1 MSVVTRVR
9 TLDPLT
15 LGPALWLKDTGSSAG
30 TWPDSSTYGR
40 DATQGTAGSQPQI
53 VQNAL
58 NGKQVRRFNGTSS
71 FMSCGDV
78 LDLLSN
84 SITIFSVF
92 KISAN
97 SQFGSGIIA
106 KSRQQA
112 TTGRYA
118 ILKSGNDLQLFRG
131 TPDAIAAATYP
142 LKGFSVVCGRIDRA
156 NGTLNLFD
164 NGSLI
169 AQNSFT
175 PDSATSYDTVDPLLI
190 GCYPTSAGN
199 VPATGFY
206 LNGDIAEII
215 IYPYALNPYE
225 RQLVEGYLSY
235 KYALPVA

>member
-1 MSVVTRVR
+1 MAITAFRFGTAFSP
-9 TLDPLT
+9 LDYA
-15 LGPALWLKDTGSSAG
+15 PALWLKDTGNAAG

-92 KISAN
+92 KISAY
-97 SQFGSGIIA
+97 SPAGSGIIA

-118 ILKSGNDLQLFRG
+118 IFRSGNNLQLFRG
-131 TPDAIAAATYP
+131 APDAIAAATYP

-175 PDSATSYDTVDPLLI
+175 PDSATSYDTADPFLI
-190 GCYPTSAGN
+190 GCYPTPAGN

-215 IYPYALNPYE
+215 VYPTALSE
-225 RQLVEGYLSY
+225 FQRQRVEAYLNQ
-235 KYALPVA
+235 KYAIY